1 MKRISGKYNLSKDDP
16 HYKRT
21 KQTRTI
27 SPREW
32 VTKINFESKQSRYII
47 RFRSADRVMKITQLV
62 YSPESPNLRKR
73 ILVVAPGNEEYE
85 KFYGYYKIAKRI
97 KKTRLCRSPKTDTPF
112 LISWLC

>member
-21 KQTRTI
+21 MQTRTI

-32 VTKINFESKQSRYII
+32 VTKIYFESKQSRYII
-47 RFRSADRVMKITQLV
+47 RFRSADRVMKITHITNIPDL
-62 YSPESPNLRKR
+62 PNPRKR
-73 ILVVAPGNEEYE
+73 IFVVAPGNEEYE

-97 KKTRLCRSPKTDTPF
+97 KEKENMQ
-112 LISWLC
+112 II